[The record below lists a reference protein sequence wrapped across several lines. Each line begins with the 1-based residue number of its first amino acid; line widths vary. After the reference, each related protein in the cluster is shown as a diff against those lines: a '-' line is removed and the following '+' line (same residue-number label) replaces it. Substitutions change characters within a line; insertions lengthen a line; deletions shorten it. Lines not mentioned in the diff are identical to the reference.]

1 MILSRK
7 TRPPIGLTVGDE
19 ILHESGE
26 KVETGARF
34 GAHPDVNLSG
44 NAMVS
49 LEAQSHKLSDNV
61 PLLALLWVY
70 STRPR
75 SKRIMQKANLLVV
88 VVGSAE

>member
-1 MILSRK
+1 VRFGAATRKCQSKSLAIMILSRK

-34 GAHPDVNLSG
+34 GAHPDVYLSE
-44 NAMVS
+44 NTMVS

-61 PLLALLWVY
+61 PSLALL
-70 STRPR
+70 
-75 SKRIMQKANLLVV
+75 
-88 VVGSAE
+88 